1 MADPAVHRSGTGTGH
16 ETGSGTRTGHGT
28 GGGAGATRTPPD
40 EETRRPPGLQRRAS
54 AAALT
59 RTALI
64 AVGLVTVYYVL
75 PLDGRTSSGTSAL
88 LACGL
93 LLVSVVFWWEVRAIL
108 DSPYPR
114 LKAIEALGTTLALF
128 LLLFAGAYFLLEHS
142 TPGSFSEP
150 LTKTDSLYFTL
161 TTFTTVGYGDIVAR
175 SQTGRVLTMLQMA
188 GGLLL
193 VGVAAKILAGAVQ
206 AALRRQGREPSDD
219 FPRDRRAE
227 P

>member
-1 MADPAVHRSGTGTGH
+1 MADSALHRSGARSGTGTG
-16 ETGSGTRTGHGT
+16 G
-28 GGGAGATRTPPD
+28 GATRPGPD
-40 EETRRPPGLQRRAS
+40 EEAGRRPGPRRRAS
-54 AAALT
+54 AAALV
-59 RTALI
+59 RTVLI
-64 AVGLVTVYYVL
+64 AAGLVTVYYVL
-75 PLDGRTSSGTSAL
+75 PLDGRSSPGASAV

-93 LLVSVVFWWEVRAIL
+93 LLVVLVFWWEVRAIL
-108 DSPYPR
+108 ESPYPR

-161 TTFTTVGYGDIVAR
+161 TTFTTVGYGDIAAR
-175 SQTGRVLTMLQMA
+175 SQAGRVLTMVQMA

-206 AALRRQGREPSDD
+206 ASLRRQGREPADD